1 MNVIHNIKCK
11 LGRIPTHKTNEMFY
25 YFFPSLLEN
34 SICKIA
40 SEKEEVFI
48 AKHLVLNTCDHIG
61 RNFEPCGQLCH

>member
-1 MNVIHNIKCK
+1 
-11 LGRIPTHKTNEMFY
+11 MFY
-25 YFFPSLLEN
+25 YFFTSLLEN

-61 RNFEPCGQLCH
+61 RNFEPCGQLRH